1 MTEDKLE
8 AAIVNRL
15 KALTQLETCSPFTR
29 GFLSLIGSL
38 VVQSRDAANIGGV
51 FCDCLDLELWYHT
64 RMAVVGADEDRAR
77 SEIASLNEKRDISL
91 RAIAEQ
97 LESLP
102 RREGVAGAARHL
114 LLAECYHHLNLRE
127 ETIHELRAALELGC
141 DRPIVCFALG
151 YNLFNFAV
159 ERYTAYLRGL
169 DGLMITDRSA
179 FIAQCE
185 EAIAA
190 LERGLADSSFD
201 AQVHWWIGRILESM
215 TRHEEAASAYRRA
228 ERHDPRNFRAAV
240 SRKLQDLDVEP
251 EPADPEDALL
261 PEYDAAP
268 EDYVPEEPLDIDEA
282 RRFADLIRKA
292 ARLTRMLASDDFA
305 DLSGEETG

>member
-15 KALTQLETCSPFTR
+15 KALTQLETCTPFTR
-29 GFLSLIGSL
+29 SFLSLIGSL

-51 FCDCLDLELWYHT
+51 FCDCLDVELWYHN
-64 RMAVVGADEDRAR
+64 RVAVVGADEDRAR
-77 SEIASLNEKRDISL
+77 GEIASLNEKRDISL

-97 LESLP
+97 LELLP
-102 RREGVAGAARHL
+102 RREGVAGAVRHL
-114 LLAECYHHLNLRE
+114 LLAECRYHLNLRE
-127 ETIHELRAALELGC
+127 EVIHELRAALELGC

-151 YNLFNFAV
+151 YNIFNLAI
-159 ERYTAYLRGL
+159 ERYTSYLPGL
-169 DGLMITDRSA
+169 DGLVITDRSA
-179 FIAQCE
+179 FVEQCE

-215 TRHEEAASAYRRA
+215 ARRDEAASAYRRA

-240 SRKLQDLDVEP
+240 SRKLQDLDEKP
-251 EPADPEDALL
+251 EPADPEDAPLSG
-261 PEYDAAP
+261 YDALTD
-268 EDYVPEEPLDIDEA
+268 DYVPEEPADPEEA

-292 ARLTRMLASDDFA
+292 PRLSRILASDDFA